1 MRLVHCLRTVLNWRI
16 VCLTAPP
23 QITSSTF
30 CCCASGPPPTCAHM
44 PTTSS
49 PLCWR
54 QAALRFAMLRCA
66 ALGWA
71 GLGWARAGL
80 WRAAFRAVLTSK
92 QDLLLN
98 TPFATCPAICLQED
112 LAASAGGDDAFE
124 AYCAELEGTAAW
136 GGQVELQVGA
146 PTASVG
152 CQICRSLQF
161 DAELRGRAARWSC
174 RWAPAQQAGVVKSA
188 SSAQWR
194 PLGVCCGEQT
204 GRAARRNSRM
214 VAQPNSRMARRNC
227 RLAVQPAD
235 DSHWSVGSCP
245 SSCAMQALSGAL
257 QSHIQVFTLS
267 AGLMIRAEHQDP
279 SCPHSCCHC
288 RRWPRRCSPTSRSSR
303 SACRCWSWGRS
314 SRVSN
319 GGAARGPP
327 GGRQGAARGLPGG
340 CQAPHLFAVLC
351 GQASKHRGWA

>member
-92 QDLLLN
+92 QALLLN
-98 TPFATCPAICLQED
+98 TPFATCPTICLQED

-194 PLGVCCGEQT
+194 PLVVCCGEQT
-204 GRAARRNSRM
+204 GRASKRAGRPGGTAGWLPSQT
-214 VAQPNSRMARRNC
+214 AGWPGGTAGWLCSQLTTPTGPLDPAPPP
-227 RLAVQPAD
+227 VQ
-235 DSHWSVGSCP
+235 
-245 SSCAMQALSGAL
+245 
-257 QSHIQVFTLS
+257 
-267 AGLMIRAEHQDP
+267 
-279 SCPHSCCHC
+279 C
-288 RRWPRRCSPTSRSSR
+288 RRCPGRCSPTSRSSL
-303 SACRCWSWGRS
+303 
-314 SRVSN
+314 SRP
-319 GGAARGPP
+319 A
-327 GGRQGAARGLPGG
+327 
-340 CQAPHLFAVLC
+340 
-351 GQASKHRGWA
+351 